1 MAYLQHGGFLFLI
14 SLLLQNEKEESRNE
28 WKGMKIHYQQPL
40 APQNM
45 LCFHDAQIMP
55 CLISSTR
62 WVTYMHT
69 EMIQKWNRDDKM
81 KIDDAQNELHTST
94 YLWCFLTFD
103 LFILQNQTIIQ
114 VLLLKLV
121 LYDVS
126 HYNLCSFFNFLDIK
140 KMLFFSS
147 VYIHH

>member
-1 MAYLQHGGFLFLI
+1 MSINSFFFLMMHLQSPRYGIFTTWRGFLFLI
-14 SLLLQNEKEESRNE
+14 SVLLQNEKEESRNE
-28 WKGMKIHYQQPL
+28 WKGMKNHYQQPL

-103 LFILQNQTIIQ
+103 LFILQNQTQ
-114 VLLLKLV
+114 
-121 LYDVS
+121 
-126 HYNLCSFFNFLDIK
+126 HCT
-140 KMLFFSS
+140 
-147 VYIHH
+147 